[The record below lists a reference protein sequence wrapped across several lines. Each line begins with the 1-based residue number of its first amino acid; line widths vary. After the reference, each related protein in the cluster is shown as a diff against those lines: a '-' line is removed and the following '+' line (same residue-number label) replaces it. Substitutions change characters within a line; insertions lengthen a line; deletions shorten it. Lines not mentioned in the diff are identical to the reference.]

1 MFAIE
6 FDDTAVRRLLGRAA
20 ASAIPRAMAGGL
32 NDGAFAIRAATPGHI
47 ERRIDNPRPFTKS
60 KSGLYVK
67 KASAAGLEAEV
78 GFRPAQAAYL
88 RIQET
93 GGGVKGVPLA
103 APSRGARGVRGG
115 ADRFGNVLP
124 QIKKAKGRTGF
135 FIGAPRRRD
144 GEWPLGIYRVVGAR
158 SARRLVRLAAFLPRA
173 TYGARLRWRE
183 EMLPLAQETASRAFL
198 RRLVDDLSSES

>member
-6 FDDTAVRRLLGRAA
+6 FDDTKVHRLLGRAA

-32 NDGAFAIRAATPGHI
+32 NDAAFAIRAATPGHI
-47 ERRIDNPRPFTKS
+47 ERRIDNPRQFTKS

-67 KASAAGLEAEV
+67 KSSAAGLEAEV
-78 GFRPAQAAYL
+78 GFKPAQAAYL
-88 RIQET
+88 RIQEN
-93 GGGVKGVPLA
+93 GGVRGVPLA

-124 QIKKAKGRTGF
+124 QLKKVKGRTGF

-144 GEWPLGIYRVVGAR
+144 GEWPLGIYRVVGPR
-158 SARRLVRLAAFLPRA
+158 SKRRLVRLAAFLPRA
-173 TYGARLRWRE
+173 TYGARLRWRD